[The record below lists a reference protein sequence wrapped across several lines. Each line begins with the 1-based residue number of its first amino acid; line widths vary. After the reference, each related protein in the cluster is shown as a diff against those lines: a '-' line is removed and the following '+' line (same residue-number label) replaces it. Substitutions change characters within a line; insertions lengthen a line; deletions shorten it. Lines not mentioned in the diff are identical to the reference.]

1 MKKTQKIYLPFK
13 RLIDILGSLVGIIVC
28 FSFLW
33 WWVFIVNLIVTKGHP
48 VFSHPRIGKDAKP
61 FHLVKFRSMKLGT
74 DVNLTSDEISDDCL
88 TGFGKFLRVTSI
100 DETLQL
106 IHVLTGKMSFIGPRP
121 LIDKSI
127 DHITI
132 EKRKSNG
139 AINIQPGITGYA
151 QINGRT
157 DISGEEKGIL
167 DGYYYQHF
175 SLWLDIR
182 IFIIT
187 ILQLFGFCKKRKKPL
202 ETSNE

>member
-1 MKKTQKIYLPFK
+1 
-13 RLIDILGSLVGIIVC
+13 
-28 FSFLW
+28 
-33 WWVFIVNLIVTKGHP
+33 
-48 VFSHPRIGKDAKP
+48 
-61 FHLVKFRSMKLGT
+61 MKLGT

-139 AINIQPGITGYA
+139 AINIQPGITG
-151 QINGRT
+151 
-157 DISGEEKGIL
+157 SGKKKEGNHYEK
-167 DGYYYQHF
+167 
-175 SLWLDIR
+175 
-182 IFIIT
+182 T
-187 ILQLFGFCKKRKKPL
+187 
-202 ETSNE
+202 